1 MKKIYHLLLCL
12 FLIGPGL
19 DACLE
24 CKALAQSDMQNIR
37 KSVVR
42 IQVVAQQPDYRVPWS
57 PGRTTTGWG
66 SGFIISGNRILTNAH
81 VSSDTR
87 FITIEKEGDGRRY
100 EARVSYI
107 AHDCDLALL
116 EVVDKNFFA
125 GTRPLAIGGVPDLD
139 SEVTVVGYPIGGDR
153 ISVTRGVVSR
163 IDYQVYSHSG
173 VDSHLAIQID
183 AAINPGNSGGPVL
196 QDNRV
201 VGVAFQGYSGLV
213 AQNVGYMI
221 PVPVIRR
228 FLKDVADGHYDR
240 YVDLGIQFF
249 PLINPAQRRALGL
262 APGDYGVMVSDV
274 MEAGGA
280 YGVLET
286 GDVLLKIDGKP
297 IFSDGY
303 VAMDGARLLLNEV
316 VERKFKGDH
325 VEMEIMRSGRLKKVK
340 IELTMP
346 WPYLML
352 ANRHDQRPR
361 YVLFA
366 GLVFQPLSNP
376 LFSILQKTSVELRYF
391 YSRFVEKGIYRDHPE
406 VIVISRIIPDPANI
420 HLKRFTNAIVDR
432 VNGKAVR
439 TLEELYRQLEADS
452 EFYVIE
458 LLGNNR
464 PIVLTA
470 KAASAAKKRMIEKYG
485 IKQQAYLKGG
495 IVPAQWRKTDR

>member
-1 MKKIYHLLLCL
+1 L
-12 FLIGPGL
+12 
-19 DACLE
+19 
-24 CKALAQSDMQNIR
+24 ALATCTPGKACAQNSMKSIR

-42 IQVVAQQPDYRVPWS
+42 IQVVTQQPDYSLPWT
-57 PGRTTTGWG
+57 PGRTATGWG
-66 SGFIISGNRILTNAH
+66 SGFIIAGNRILTNAH
-81 VSSDTR
+81 VSSNSR

-100 EARVSYI
+100 EARVRFI

-116 EVVDKNFFA
+116 EVIDKTFFK
-125 GTRPLAIGGVPDLD
+125 GTRPLAMGAVPELN
-139 SEVTVVGYPIGGDR
+139 SEVIVVGYPIGGDR

-173 VDSHLAIQID
+173 IDSHLAIQID

-196 QDNRV
+196 QDDKV

-228 FLKDVADGHYDR
+228 FLKDVEDGHYDR

-262 APGDYGVMVSDV
+262 GPGDYGVMVSDV

-280 YGVLET
+280 HGVLEV
-286 GDVLLKIDGKP
+286 GDVLLKIDGKS

-303 VAMDGARLLLNEV
+303 VAMDGSRLLLNEV
-316 VERKFKGDH
+316 VERKFRGDR
-325 VEMEIMRSGRLKKVK
+325 VEMEIMRCGQLKKVQ

-352 ANRHDQRPR
+352 ANRHDERPR

-366 GLVFQPLSNP
+366 GLVFQPLSRA
-376 LFSILQKTSVELRYF
+376 LFSTLSNTGIELRYF
-391 YSRFVEKGIYRDHPE
+391 FSRFVEKEIYRDHPE
-406 VIVISRIIPDPANI
+406 LIIISRIIPDPANI
-420 HLKRFTNAIVDR
+420 HLKGFANAIVDK
-432 VNGKAVR
+432 VNGKPVR
-439 TLEELYRQLEADS
+439 TLEDLYRELKRSS

-458 LLGNNR
+458 LVGNNR

-470 KAASAAKKRMIEKYG
+470 KAAAEASLRMTRKYG
-485 IKQQAYLKGG
+485 IRQQAYLEGG
-495 IVPAQWRKTDR
+495 IVPAQWKGCNQ